1 MFCRYCGK
9 VIPDEAVFCHLCGKD
24 QHIASSS
31 NDTQPSQ
38 TQDAQPAQPVAQPT
52 AQSQQVNVPPTP
64 QPQPQPTNVPPTPQ
78 PQPQPTNVPPTPQP
92 QPTNVP
98 PTQQRPSARTDDPS
112 QYPVLHNV
120 GIGAGRIRT
129 SWIINIAAIVILSA
143 IEFFCTQPLLSI
155 RNAWAIVSFV
165 ALTIGINVLSISMLV
180 NAIRFN
186 IAAKST
192 NLNITEAGIYGV
204 GCNKT
209 CKVRKNINFNYSQFT
224 RAYSQNDNMLF
235 IEAGGE
241 TYCFPIDKASYYAD
255 IIKELQKA
263 YNA

>member
-52 AQSQQVNVPPTP
+52 AQSQQV
-64 QPQPQPTNVPPTPQ
+64 NVPPTPQ